1 MHPGAG
7 GYQSSRTFGYRPA
20 LDGLRGV
27 AIALV
32 VSWHAFGWPARGFL
46 GVHLFFVLSGFLI
59 TTLLLQEWRERGDV
73 SLRSFYRRRGL
84 RLLPALAALLAVYTG
99 LHVVRSLASSD
110 HHDLSTALEGVLYS
124 AFYVANVVQASGV
137 VLPVPLNHLWSLAA
151 EEQFYLLWPFL
162 LVLALRYR
170 VRPGW
175 LEAGLVAAVLLVVL
189 ERVRLAL
196 QDAPMERLYYAPD
209 TTFDPILIGCLLGL
223 WYVLGRAPYP
233 LRSAALVRWLV
244 LPAVVLV
251 ALPVIWAGPAW
262 GPIHWSWVLPFAL
275 GTAVVI
281 WAVATNGSRLLVR
294 ALAFAPLVALGKISY
309 SLYLWH
315 PLVIWSGLRL
325 LGIPPALGVALAVP
339 VATASY
345 FLVERPFLRRKRRE
359 RARLDEEALG
369 PDKRRRK
376 APVALRAGAVD

>member
-1 MHPGAG
+1 MHSGVA

-32 VSWHAFGWPARGFL
+32 VSWHAFGGPARGFL

-59 TTLLLQEWRERGDV
+59 TTLLLQEWRDRGDV
-73 SLRSFYRRRGL
+73 SLRSFYRRRAL
-84 RLLPALAALLAVYTG
+84 RLLPALAALLVVYTG
-99 LHVVRSLASSD
+99 LHVVRSLATSNG
-110 HHDLSTALEGVLYS
+110 HDLSTALEGVLYA
-124 AFYVANVVQASGV
+124 AFYLANVVQAAGV

-151 EEQFYLLWPFL
+151 EEQFYVLWPFV

-175 LEAGLVAAVLLVVL
+175 LETGLVAAVLLVAL

-196 QDAPMERLYYAPD
+196 QDAPTERLYYAPD
-209 TTFDPILIGCLLGL
+209 TTFDAILIGCLLGL
-223 WYVLGRAPYP
+223 WYVLGRAPAP
-233 LRSAALVRWLV
+233 LRSAALVRRLV
-244 LPAVVLV
+244 LPALALL
-251 ALPVIWAGPAW
+251 ALPVFWAGPAW
-262 GPIHWSWVLPFAL
+262 GPVHWSWVLPFAL
-275 GTAVVI
+275 ATALVI
-281 WAVATNGSRLLVR
+281 WAVATDGSRLLER

-325 LGIPPALGVALAVP
+325 LGIPVAIGVALAVP

-345 FLVERPFLRRKRRE
+345 LFVERPFLRRKRRE
-359 RARLDEEALG
+359 RARLEDEALG
-369 PDKRRRK
+369 RPRRRRE
-376 APVALRAGAVD
+376 APVPLRALGR